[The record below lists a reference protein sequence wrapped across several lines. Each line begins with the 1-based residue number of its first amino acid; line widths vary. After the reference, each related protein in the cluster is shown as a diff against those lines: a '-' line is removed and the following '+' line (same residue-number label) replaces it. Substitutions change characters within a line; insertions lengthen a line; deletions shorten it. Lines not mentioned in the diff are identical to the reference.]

1 MSTHNTTSDTHTKE
15 EHRADE
21 KAKIAQHKADDA
33 SATAKHRADEKHVV
47 SLCVYMYRIQVL
59 DLI

>member
-1 MSTHNTTSDTHTKE
+1 MSTHISTSDTHTKE

-33 SATAKHRADEKHVV
+33 SATAKHRADEKHAV
-47 SLCVYMYRIQVL
+47 SLCVFLYSVFKF
-59 DLI
+59 LI